1 MREYIPRM
9 VKLMRRVE
17 FDTNGGCWLW
27 TGAMQRGYG
36 TMCLAKRFVGA
47 HRVSYELHKGQIPC
61 GLHVLHKCD
70 VRACVNPDHLFVGD
84 RSANM
89 RDMVSKRRNRYGSGY
104 RKVSSRERQFV
115 LASSGRPIAEVARE
129 MGRHPTTVAR
139 TLRQALAALQAEQK
153 GGA

>member
-36 TMCLAKRFVGA
+36 TMCLAKRFFGA
-47 HRVSYELHKGQIPC
+47 HRVSYELHNGPIPD

-70 VRACVNPDHLFVGD
+70 VRACVNPDHLFAGD
-84 RSANM
+84 RKANM
-89 RDMVSKRRNRYGSGY
+89 QDMLSKGRNRQPSGY
-104 RKVSSRERQFV
+104 HKTSERERRYILETLTEPAAV
-115 LASSGRPIAEVARE
+115 VARSL
-129 MGRHPTTVAR
+129 GRHPSTVAR
-139 TLRQALAALQAEQK
+139 TRQALAALKAE
-153 GGA
+153 GC